1 MSALITFLS
10 SVLGSYEPVTYEVY
24 NSASEQYDTVI
35 ASGLAGVD
43 WPYLA
48 AVLVLAITVYSVFKC
63 LGGMLCRSS

>member
-24 NSASEQYDTVI
+24 NSVSAQYDTVI

-43 WPYLA
+43 WPYLS
-48 AVLVLAITVYSVFKC
+48 AVLILAITVYSVFRC
-63 LGGMLCRSS
+63 IGGLLCRNF